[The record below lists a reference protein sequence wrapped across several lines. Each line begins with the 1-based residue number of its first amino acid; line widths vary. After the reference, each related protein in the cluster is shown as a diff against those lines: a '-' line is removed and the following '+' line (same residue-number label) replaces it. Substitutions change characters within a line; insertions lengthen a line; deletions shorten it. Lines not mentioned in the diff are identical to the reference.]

1 MSNMSQLFD
10 ASRFPDDVKVRA
22 NGKATVMTLYGSENG
37 SLRLFSLWEGAIL
50 SFNRIYTQVWPLAQ
64 NEAANILLLNFCR
77 KGRCEVA
84 LEDGQFAFLSQGHM
98 AVGTQQAQEE
108 YRYPSGLYE
117 GVELFLDLDML
128 AHRPYPLFQEGEVSP
143 EGIVE
148 HLHTSRRL
156 YLGPTPACVQTL
168 LDDLWQLRDSEEV
181 GLLKL
186 LSAQLLWKVERQP
199 LETSPTV
206 RYFTS
211 SQVSIARETRNI
223 LCADLS
229 QNHTAREL
237 ADRFQVAETSLKNYF
252 RGVFGENLST
262 FLREV
267 RMRRAAELLQS
278 SELRVA
284 EIAAQVGYENQ
295 SKFAD
300 NAKIHT
306 SMHFIFIC
314 IMGGIRMETTKGHYI
329 FGTVKVG
336 ERGQIIIPKEARQV
350 FDIKAGDTL
359 IVLGDEKWG
368 IAVTKADVLEK
379 HAYDVFKKISEGHT
393 DADQ

>member
-1 MSNMSQLFD
+1 M
-10 ASRFPDDVKVRA
+10 
-22 NGKATVMTLYGSENG
+22 
-37 SLRLFSLWEGAIL
+37 
-50 SFNRIYTQVWPLAQ
+50 
-64 NEAANILLLNFCR
+64 
-77 KGRCEVA
+77 
-84 LEDGQFAFLSQGHM
+84 
-98 AVGTQQAQEE
+98 
-108 YRYPSGLYE
+108 
-117 GVELFLDLDML
+117 
-128 AHRPYPLFQEGEVSP
+128 
-143 EGIVE
+143 
-148 HLHTSRRL
+148 
-156 YLGPTPACVQTL
+156 
-168 LDDLWQLRDSEEV
+168 

-199 LETSPTV
+199 LETSPAV

-295 SKFAD
+295 SKFAAVFVRHFGCPPLEYRRRAHLSIADD
-300 NAKIHT
+300 N
-306 SMHFIFIC
+306 
-314 IMGGIRMETTKGHYI
+314 
-329 FGTVKVG
+329 
-336 ERGQIIIPKEARQV
+336 
-350 FDIKAGDTL
+350 
-359 IVLGDEKWG
+359 
-368 IAVTKADVLEK
+368 
-379 HAYDVFKKISEGHT
+379 
-393 DADQ
+393 

>member
-1 MSNMSQLFD
+1 MVQRTEACD
-10 ASRFPDDVKVRA
+10 C
-22 NGKATVMTLYGSENG
+22 
-37 SLRLFSLWEGAIL
+37 FSLWEGAIL

-64 NEAANILLLNFCR
+64 KEAANILLLNFCR

-128 AHRPYPLFQEGEVSP
+128 AHRPYPLFQEGEVSQRGSWSTCIP
-143 EGIVE
+143 PADSIWDPRLPVYRHCWMTCGSFEI
-148 HLHTSRRL
+148 RRK
-156 YLGPTPACVQTL
+156 
-168 LDDLWQLRDSEEV
+168 W

-186 LSAQLLWKVERQP
+186 LSTQLLWKVERQP

-262 FLREV
+262 FLREA
-267 RMRRAAELLQS
+267 RMHRAAELLQS
-278 SELRVA
+278 E
-284 EIAAQVGYENQ
+284 
-295 SKFAD
+295 
-300 NAKIHT
+300 
-306 SMHFIFIC
+306 
-314 IMGGIRMETTKGHYI
+314 
-329 FGTVKVG
+329 
-336 ERGQIIIPKEARQV
+336 
-350 FDIKAGDTL
+350 
-359 IVLGDEKWG
+359 
-368 IAVTKADVLEK
+368 
-379 HAYDVFKKISEGHT
+379 
-393 DADQ
+393 

>member
-10 ASRFPDDVKVRA
+10 ASRFPGDVKVRA
-22 NGKATVMTLYGSENG
+22 NGKATVMTLYGSESG

-295 SKFAD
+295 SKFAAVFVRHFDCPPLEYRRRAHLSIADD
-300 NAKIHT
+300 N
-306 SMHFIFIC
+306 
-314 IMGGIRMETTKGHYI
+314 
-329 FGTVKVG
+329 
-336 ERGQIIIPKEARQV
+336 
-350 FDIKAGDTL
+350 
-359 IVLGDEKWG
+359 
-368 IAVTKADVLEK
+368 
-379 HAYDVFKKISEGHT
+379 
-393 DADQ
+393 